1 MTNSLFGNNVNEY
14 YVALARKNFE
24 ERRKKLDAITTK
36 EQAEN
41 YVKEVKSKIEKIF
54 AFPERTP
61 LLASVTGKNTFDGY
75 SVENIIYYSRPS
87 YPVTANLYLP
97 SGVSGKVPGVLF
109 LCGHAE
115 EGKASDTY
123 RSACVGLV
131 NVSNTEIPPQ
141 NSDFAATTTLW
152 VKISPCAANGW
163 EHGVHGTA

>member
-24 ERRKKLDAITTK
+24 ERKKRLKAITTK
-36 EQAEN
+36 EQAAS
-41 YVKEVKSKIEKIF
+41 YVKEIKSKIEKIF
-54 AFPERTP
+54 AFPQRTP
-61 LLASVTGKNTFDGY
+61 LDAVVTGKNIFDNY

-115 EGKASDTY
+115 EGKASVTY

-131 NVSNTEIPPQ
+131 KKG
-141 NSDFAATTTLW
+141 FAVLAVDPVEQGERQQYRDTPTSLGLCGNHNLP
-152 VKISPCAANGW
+152 KS
-163 EHGVHGTA
+163 